1 MAALDVIIIGG
12 GLAGACLANGLL
24 NKAKDLVNVDVYE
37 MDKRDS
43 QRDGYQ
49 IRLGSY
55 ALTGFRACLTD
66 RQYADLL
73 LSFGRSGGVV
83 SSAPT
88 IFNPKMELLLEL
100 GKFPAYTKS
109 APIGRARLR
118 NMLQAPLLEHNMMH
132 HGKTFVRYEILKA
145 AQGSSSPEDRRIR
158 VHFADGTSADCDVL
172 ISAEGSGSRINRQ
185 LGCNNIVENPETESG
200 GILGKC
206 HVPWSVL
213 RELPRVLVEKG
224 TIFTAGSGCR
234 LFAAVYLPD
243 KYNSQPEAMDEGK
256 PSDYDESQSSLMVS
270 FAWEG
275 TPLPREVVKLPDP
288 KAFMRQKMAEAGWHP
303 EYAKLID
310 ALEPDALQSVPLRQ
324 ARDTP
329 VDWRRRARADPAHA
343 ADPDVAHPRVWLLGD
358 SFHPMLPSRGMG
370 ANNAICDSADVLG
383 PLMELARQKKKLGH
397 VPDEA
402 ARAQLAEYENAMI
415 PRSMRWVKTS
425 ASQSLPDLDT
435 FQGKIVIFGIRLV
448 LAVVGTAVSIA
459 KTFGWKPHDEAPE
472 LP

>member
-145 AQGSSSPEDRRIR
+145 AEGSSSPEDRRIR

-310 ALEPDALQSVPLRQ
+310 ALEPDAL
-324 ARDTP
+324 
-329 VDWRRRARADPAHA
+329 H
-343 ADPDVAHPRVWLLGD
+343 
-358 SFHPMLPSRGMG
+358 RGMG

-425 ASQSLPDLDT
+425 ASQSLPDFDT